1 MFSHLTA
8 TLLGISTIRSRGLQS
23 NLAKE
28 FDTLQDVHSGTW
40 QLAVS
45 ANTALGLW
53 LDCVSTAFVACVTFS
68 FIVLYDGKLLLIMP
82 NSRNDNKMF
91 DFQ

>member
-1 MFSHLTA
+1 MNVLILAKSPVFSHLTA
-8 TLLGISTIRSRGLQS
+8 TLLGISTIRSRGLQN

-45 ANTALGLW
+45 GKEFLFSLSI
-53 LDCVSTAFVACVTFS
+53 LD
-68 FIVLYDGKLLLIMP
+68 
-82 NSRNDNKMF
+82 
-91 DFQ
+91 